1 MKMFDA
7 GHPRRVFVSGSSALT
22 ELTPEMMNAL
32 DEMMTKRVQFL
43 IGDCYGA
50 DELAQRYLK
59 AKGYEDVIVYC
70 SQEKQHARRICYD
83 RVKSLWDKAKGKT
96 GEEFYQVKDAAMT
109 EDCDIALA
117 FWNGT
122 SYGVKCNIE
131 RCKKLG
137 KPCKVFLTPLFQ
149 KSKETNPTNF
159 V

>member
-1 MKMFDA
+1 
-7 GHPRRVFVSGSSALT
+7 
-22 ELTPEMMNAL
+22 
-32 DEMMTKRVQFL
+32 
-43 IGDCYGA
+43 
-50 DELAQRYLK
+50 
-59 AKGYEDVIVYC
+59 
-70 SQEKQHARRICYD
+70 
-83 RVKSLWDKAKGKT
+83 
-96 GEEFYQVKDAAMT
+96 MT
-109 EDCDIALA
+109 EDCDVALA